1 MNLSIALR
9 RLALILVLVVCAV
22 PVQSKDLRININA
35 DP

>member
-9 RLALILVLVVCAV
+9 RLALILVLAVSAV
-22 PVQSKDLRININA
+22 PVHSKDLRININA